1 MSGGVIVIGAGIT
14 GVAAAEWLRRDGHEV
29 TLIDR
34 IEPGSPDQASYG
46 NAGLLARS
54 AILPVSEPGLLL
66 KAPRM
71 LLDPESPLFLRWSYL
86 PRLMPWLLPF
96 LRNSSPARTRK
107 IVAAIDP
114 LTHDSVDQHL
124 ALARGTGAEGYL
136 RQGDYAFLY
145 RDRRAFEK
153 DAFATGMRRQYGF
166 THSERE
172 GAALDPMLGPDYR
185 FAAVYP
191 DHGWITDP
199 GGYVAALARHF
210 EHAGGRFLKGEVA
223 DIDNGG
229 VTLADGSRLKADR
242 VVLAAGIGSGA
253 LARRLGIRP
262 GLESERGYHLMLRGV
277 NHMPAH
283 PFMVADAKFV
293 VTPMRDGLR
302 CAGIVEFGGT
312 SAPASAAP
320 VRLLRKRIREV
331 YPALRWQGEESWMG
345 HRPSTPDSLPLLGPA
360 PGAPNVLCAFGPQH
374 VGLTVGPRLGRMV
387 ADMIAGRRANIA
399 LAPYAPGRFLSRP
412 RRD

>member
-1 MSGGVIVIGAGIT
+1 MNGGVVVVGAGIT
-14 GVAAAEWLRRDGHEV
+14 GVAAAEWLRRDGHRV

-34 IEPGSPDQASYG
+34 VKPGSPDQASYG
-46 NAGLLARS
+46 NAGLLARC
-54 AILPVSEPGLLL
+54 AILPVSEPGLIA

-86 PRLMPWLLPF
+86 PRLMPWLLSF
-96 LRNSSPARTRK
+96 LRNSSPARTRR

-114 LTHDSVDQHL
+114 LTHDSVDQHR
-124 ALARGTGAEGYL
+124 ALAQGTGAEAFL

-145 RDRRAFEK
+145 RDRKDFEK
-153 DAFATGMRRQYGF
+153 DGFASALRRQYGF
-166 THSERE
+166 NHAERS

-210 EHAGGRFLKGEVA
+210 EDAGGRFLKGEVA

-229 VTLADGSRLKADR
+229 VTLADGSRLKAGR
-242 VVLAAGIGSGA
+242 IVLAAGIGSGA
-253 LARRLGIRP
+253 LARRLGIRHR
-262 GLESERGYHLMLRGV
+262 LESERGYHLMLRGV
-277 NHMPAH
+277 NHMPPH

-302 CAGIVEFGGT
+302 CAGIVEFGGLD
-312 SAPASAAP
+312 APASPAP
-320 VRLLRKRIREV
+320 VALLRKRILQV
-331 YPALRWQGEESWMG
+331 YPDLSWEREETWLG
-345 HRPSTPDSLPLLGPA
+345 HRPTLPDSLPMLGPA
-360 PGAPNVLCAFGPQH
+360 PGAPKVIFAFGAQH

-387 ADMIAGRRANIA
+387 ADMVAGRQTNIA
-399 LAPYAPGRFLSRP
+399 LAPYAPGRFG
-412 RRD
+412 